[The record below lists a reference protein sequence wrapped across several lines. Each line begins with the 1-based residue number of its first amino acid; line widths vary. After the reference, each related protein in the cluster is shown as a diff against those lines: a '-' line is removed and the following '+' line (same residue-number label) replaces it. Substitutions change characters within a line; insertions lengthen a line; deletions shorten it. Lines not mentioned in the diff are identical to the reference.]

1 MLRQPATARHCEGG
15 LTSVDEGEAVA
26 AAHGGVRHGDGI
38 AVASSCTAGG
48 GTRLLLWSGLGTCP
62 LAGTSLFKQPQPRV
76 LTRLPNFCGR
86 QQSDKHGSP
95 GAAAVPWA
103 ASKAAKQSASM
114 AVPGA
119 AGRRQG
125 GGLAIAARPAG
136 RYGRPDNAQNALKA
150 GTCGQIRRNR
160 LLTIHPIKPLP
171 QEFVHACQ
179 PPCSLNELQKPKAVA
194 GLATLASVLC
204 K

>member
-1 MLRQPATARHCEGG
+1 MVRYWAPARWREQACSNSHSQGFSPGFLTFVAGSSQTSMAHQVRPQCPGQPAKRRSRARAWRCR
-15 LTSVDEGEAVA
+15 APP
-26 AAHGGVRHGDGI
+26 
-38 AVASSCTAGG
+38 GG
-48 GTRLLLWSGLGTCP
+48 GR
-62 LAGTSLFKQPQPRV
+62 
-76 LTRLPNFCGR
+76 
-86 QQSDKHGSP
+86 
-95 GAAAVPWA
+95 
-103 ASKAAKQSASM
+103 
-114 AVPGA
+114 A
-119 AGRRQG
+119 AGWPS
-125 GGLAIAARPAG
+125 ARPAG

>member
-1 MLRQPATARHCEGG
+1 MRVRPLLPHTGACVMGTA
-15 LTSVDEGEAVA
+15 LQSQA
-26 AAHGGVRHGDGI
+26 AAQREGAQGCCFGPV
-38 AVASSCTAGG
+38 
-48 GTRLLLWSGLGTCP
+48 LGTCP

-125 GGLAIAARPAG
+125 GGLAISSPCGEVWAA
-136 RYGRPDNAQNALKA
+136 
-150 GTCGQIRRNR
+150 
-160 LLTIHPIKPLP
+160 
-171 QEFVHACQ
+171 
-179 PPCSLNELQKPKAVA
+179 
-194 GLATLASVLC
+194 
-204 K
+204 